1 MSVDPVILTLVSAV
15 VARWSSSQHSLSD
28 SFPKTLRN
36 RDAVIGA
43 EQRLQRGRRRFL
55 RSTRLLRGLLPIHA
69 AIGMRIHSLQ
79 LLPAFQVILK
89 GNTSIRVIK
98 HAGDDGQDI
107 LSGKQEIGR

>member
-1 MSVDPVILTLVSAV
+1 
-15 VARWSSSQHSLSD
+15 
-28 SFPKTLRN
+28 
-36 RDAVIGA
+36 
-43 EQRLQRGRRRFL
+43 
-55 RSTRLLRGLLPIHA
+55 PIHA